1 MGRTSAAVKNRY
13 NEKAYDRITIV
24 VPKGQK
30 STVEAAAKRE
40 GDSVNQYIIGAVLAK
55 MGLETWPE
63 IENVDDPPEI
73 PEK

>member
-1 MGRTSAAVKNRY
+1 MGRTSSAAKNRY

-30 STVEAAAKRE
+30 STVEAAAKKD

-55 MGLETWPE
+55 MGLEMWPE
-63 IENVDDPPEI
+63 VDTSAEDHG
-73 PEK
+73 EKI

>member
-1 MGRTSAAVKNRY
+1 MAKTKTSAAVKNRY

-30 STVEAAAKRE
+30 STVEEAAKKD
-40 GDSVNQYIIGAVLAK
+40 GDSVNQYVIGAVLAK

-63 IENVDDPPEI
+63 IEAVE
-73 PEK
+73 EQTE

>member
-1 MGRTSAAVKNRY
+1 MAKTKTSAAVKNRY

-30 STVEAAAKRE
+30 STVEAAAKKD
-40 GDSVNQYIIGAVLAK
+40 GDSVNQYVIGAVLAK

-63 IENVDDPPEI
+63 LEALEDIEAGE
-73 PEK
+73 

>member
-30 STVEAAAKRE
+30 STVEAAAKNE

-63 IENVDDPPEI
+63 IEAPAEDQ
-73 PEK
+73 